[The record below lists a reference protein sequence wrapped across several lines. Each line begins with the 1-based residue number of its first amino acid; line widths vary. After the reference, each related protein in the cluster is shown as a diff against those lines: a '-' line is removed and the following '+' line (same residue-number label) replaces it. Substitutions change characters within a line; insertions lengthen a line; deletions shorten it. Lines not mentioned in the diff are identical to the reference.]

1 MSSSNFIL
9 PPEDVSHQGST
20 TSSGAK
26 KNWGKLKT
34 AVSFSERMQEIVTPP
49 SVTGS
54 STTTNVVH
62 PSMERMAT
70 KRHLNHQPVFSNVR
84 AATSETTDRLKGSA
98 SSGEKSATPSFILY
112 PWNKY
117 NKLWWSITSAAAIAT
132 VLNEPFGIAFTPVG
146 DVTAPTSIIEYCL
159 LTIFIVDIFIQL
171 NTAYYDHDD
180 RVITDRRSI
189 AYHYVRCGT
198 FKIDFLGVFPFYLVA
213 LACAGSVGED
223 SKTAL
228 VLSLFRLTRLV
239 RLYRVKQ
246 LFDILSYSSKISLLS
261 LTLIRNLGF
270 AVSWSHFAACTMY
283 YISRLYSDPENT
295 WIGDTTGQSTIQ
307 KYLTSMYWSVTTFAT
322 VRILH
327 CIEIPVFMRTFFAE
341 LFLFQSLVAFDRSGT
356 VTGLP

>member
-1 MSSSNFIL
+1 MSTSNFTL
-9 PPEDVSHQGST
+9 PEDVSHQGST
-20 TSSGAK
+20 ASSSAK

-49 SVTGS
+49 SVSGS
-54 STTTNVVH
+54 STANVVH

-70 KRHLNHQPVFSNVR
+70 KRHLNHTPVFSNVR
-84 AATSETTDRLKGSA
+84 VATSETDRLKSTS
-98 SSGEKSATPSFILY
+98 SSGEKSDAPSFILY

-117 NKLWWSITSAAAIAT
+117 NKLWWGITSAAAIAT

-159 LTIFIVDIFIQL
+159 LSIFLVDIVIQL
-171 NTAYYDHDD
+171 NTAYYDHNDH
-180 RVITDRRSI
+180 VITDRRFI

-198 FKIDFLGVFPFYLVA
+198 FKIDFLGVFPFYLIA
-213 LACAGSVGED
+213 LACSGSVGDE

-261 LTLIRNLGF
+261 LTLIRNIGF
-270 AVSWSHFAACTMY
+270 AISWSHFAACTMY
-283 YISRLYSDPENT
+283 YISRLYTDPENT
-295 WIGDTTGQSTIQ
+295 WIGDTSGQTTIQ

-322 VRILH
+322 VRTEMLQLYKKWIFLT
-327 CIEIPVFMRTFFAE
+327 IYL
-341 LFLFQSLVAFDRSGT
+341 LFIYFHSLGRIW
-356 VTGLP
+356 